1 MSGDT
6 GSTPFGGGAWGS
18 RGAAL
23 GGEAA
28 LRAAR
33 RLKQNILA
41 IAGSLLQAEPA
52 ALGIKAGSIV
62 NAAGLAQMSLAD
74 LAAAVSYRAHTIP
87 LDQLPPLEI
96 LESYAPRDTPYIAA
110 NGIQAAHV
118 EVDPGLGTIRV
129 LDFWVVDDCG
139 RVINPL
145 LVDEQIRGGVV
156 QGIGAAL
163 YEQCIY
169 GATGQLENGSLMDYL
184 VPMAGEMPDIHVAHM
199 ATPTSTTSL
208 GARGVGEAGTVG
220 AGAAIW
226 TAVNDALSPL
236 GATVTSQPFTPE
248 HVLDRIALAATG

>member
-1 MSGDT
+1 M
-6 GSTPFGGGAWGS
+6 
-18 RGAAL
+18 
-23 GGEAA
+23 
-28 LRAAR
+28 
-33 RLKQNILA
+33 KQNILA

-62 NAAGLAQMSLAD
+62 NAADLAQMSLAD

-163 YEQCIY
+163 VR
-169 GATGQLENGSLMDYL
+169 AMHL
-184 VPMAGEMPDIHVAHM
+184 
-199 ATPTSTTSL
+199 
-208 GARGVGEAGTVG
+208 
-220 AGAAIW
+220 
-226 TAVNDALSPL
+226 
-236 GATVTSQPFTPE
+236 
-248 HVLDRIALAATG
+248 